1 MSCKFAPHHDLIDIC
16 SRHVGDS
23 FKNHSQ
29 GGGGGIVVIRV
40 GSGVQKKKAK
50 EREEQLCKSCLKNG
64 KLFQICLREV
74 HEVIT
79 VLRKLYQKIILR
91 KLHSRDSL
99 TSFTTCRSHLNN
111 SRFNWGVNFP
121 TLKKVQ

>member
-1 MSCKFAPHHDLIDIC
+1 MSCKFTPHHELIDIC

-29 GGGGGIVVIRV
+29 GGGGIVVIRV
-40 GSGVQKKKAK
+40 GSGVHNKKAK
-50 EREEQLCKSCLKNG
+50 EREEKLCKSCLKNG
-64 KLFQICLREV
+64 KLFQLCVPEV

-91 KLHSRDSL
+91 NLFFH
-99 TSFTTCRSHLNN
+99 HL
-111 SRFNWGVNFP
+111 
-121 TLKKVQ
+121 